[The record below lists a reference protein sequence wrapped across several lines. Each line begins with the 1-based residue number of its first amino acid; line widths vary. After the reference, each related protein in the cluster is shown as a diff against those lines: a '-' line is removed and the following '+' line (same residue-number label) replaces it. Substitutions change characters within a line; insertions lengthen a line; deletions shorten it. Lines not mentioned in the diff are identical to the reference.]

1 MKKKIWIVIGIAAL
15 YFIYLPLSLIWS
27 AIDTGSGMER
37 SVTLLKTVK
46 KDLELHKIFAR
57 HGMKLTGDG
66 ASWRGKTCQICFV
79 VEDGT
84 NARIPP
90 EVEEYLLNNPDL
102 VKGCRIEVQIMAP
115 PNNGYYLLRKN
126 IFSMETFLLN
136 KCGIMFPI
144 STGIAL
150 LVLSFSNS

>member
-1 MKKKIWIVIGIAAL
+1 MWKIVIGIVVF
-15 YFIYLPLSLIWS
+15 YFFIYLPFSLFWS
-27 AIDTGSGMER
+27 AIDTGDGYKR
-37 SVTLLKTVK
+37 SVTLLETVE

-66 ASWRGKTCQICFV
+66 ASWRGKTCALRFV

-90 EVEEYLLNNPDL
+90 EVEEYLLNNPNL

-115 PNNGYYLLRKN
+115 PNNGYPYTTYCEK
-126 IFSMETFLLN
+126 IY
-136 KCGIMFPI
+136 FPWR
-144 STGIAL
+144 L
-150 LVLSFSNS
+150 FY

>member
-1 MKKKIWIVIGIAAL
+1 MKKKMWIVIGIAAL

-27 AIDTGSGMER
+27 AID
-37 SVTLLKTVK
+37 
-46 KDLELHKIFAR
+46 ICPA
-57 HGMKLTGDG
+57 GMKLIGDG

-90 EVEEYLLNNPDL
+90 EVEEYLLNNPNL

-115 PNNGYYLLRKN
+115 PNNGYPYTTYCEK
-126 IFSMETFLLN
+126 IY
-136 KCGIMFPI
+136 FPWR
-144 STGIAL
+144 L
-150 LVLSFSNS
+150 FY

>member
-1 MKKKIWIVIGIAAL
+1 MWKIVIGIVVF
-15 YFIYLPLSLIWS
+15 YFFIYLPFSLFWS
-27 AIDTGSGMER
+27 AIDTGNGMKR

-66 ASWRGKTCQICFV
+66 ASWRSKTCGLRFV

-102 VKGCRIEVQIMAP
+102 VKGCRIEVQ
-115 PNNGYYLLRKN
+115 LD
-126 IFSMETFLLN
+126 

-150 LVLSFSNS
+150 FGSSFSNS